1 MHRTPSRREL
11 VGENRLF
18 GIELVRIAMA
28 LAIVVWHYQHLA
40 MVAHPAVAFVKE
52 QQPFY
57 GSLRWLYEYGAFRV
71 PTFWCIS
78 GFIFYWLYRESIP
91 ARSVTGR
98 DFLVLRLSRLLP
110 MHWLT
115 LLAVALLQAFYLR
128 TNGSFFVYTAND
140 LHHFV
145 LQLFLA
151 SDWGFETGYS
161 FNGPIWAVSVE
172 VLVLVLF
179 FVLLRTLGGS
189 MRVALTVLAIALA
202 LRLSLQVHSPVVDC
216 AMYFFAGGVAAIA
229 LARHEAMARW
239 RRPVAGLVVVMGA
252 AGLWM
257 LDRQQW
263 LTDFGLRPYL
273 LLAYLPLLIFLIA
286 RPVAVPALITRPVR
300 QLSNATYAIYLL
312 HFPWQLLLA
321 CVFSATATAVPF
333 YSPWFFAAFML
344 STVVF
349 SVIVNQRFEQPVQQ
363 WLRRDQGR
371 RRRVAVTSL

>member
-1 MHRTPSRREL
+1 MHHTPSRREL
-11 VGENRLF
+11 VGGNRLF

-40 MVAHPAVAFVKE
+40 MAAHPAVAFVRE

-57 GSLRWLYEYGAFRV
+57 GGLRWLYEYGAFRV

-98 DFLVLRLSRLLP
+98 DFLVLRISRLMP

-115 LLAVALLQAFYLR
+115 LVLVALLQALYHR
-128 TNGSFFVYTAND
+128 TNDSFFVYTAND
-140 LHHFV
+140 LRHFV
-145 LQLFLA
+145 LQVFLA
-151 SDWGFETGYS
+151 SDWGFQSGYS

-179 FVLLRTLGGS
+179 FGLLRTLGGS

-202 LRLSLQVHSPVVDC
+202 LHLSQRVPSPVVDC
-216 AMYFFAGGVAAIA
+216 AMYFFAGGVAALM
-229 LARHEAMARW
+229 LARHETMARG
-239 RRPVAGLVVVMGA
+239 RRPAYGA
-252 AGLWM
+252 AAAAGAVGLWL
-257 LDRQQW
+257 LDRQGW

-286 RPVAVPALITRPVR
+286 RPVTVPTALTRPVR
-300 QLSNATYAIYLL
+300 QLSNATYAIYLI

-321 CVFSATATAVPF
+321 CLLSATATPIPF
-333 YSPWFFAAFML
+333 YSPWFFVAFML
-344 STVVF
+344 STVVL
-349 SVIVNQRFEQPVQQ
+349 SVIVNQQFEQPMQE
-363 WLRRDQGR
+363 WLRRNQGKR
-371 RRRVAVTSL
+371 KRVAVTSL